1 MVTLAYKNLIATA
14 ILSIVVAL
22 TGCQQQGD
30 DEQNDVDLSETIITG
45 RQVVQSGTQPTGS
58 QTPFSGVP
66 SWLPG
71 QGSANQTDNSTGLEL
86 GFSPVPAV
94 VNLSNA
100 GDYSLSGTC
109 PIEDAIVSVGV
120 TDSSDHQV
128 AFEATCQA
136 DGRFATTIDLAALT
150 DGALTIELRN
160 FVDNGDVESTSLTK
174 DTVAP
179 TVGRY
184 RRRPCGSQ

>member
-1 MVTLAYKNLIATA
+1 MVTLSNKNTITAA
-14 ILSIVVAL
+14 ILAMVAVL
-22 TGCQQQGD
+22 TGCQKQGE

-58 QTPFSGVP
+58 QPAGSYIP

-71 QGSANQTDNSTGLEL
+71 QGNGNQSGNNTGVEL

-100 GDYSLSGTC
+100 GDYELSGTC
-109 PIEDAIVSVGV
+109 PIKDAIVSIAF
-120 TDSSDHQV
+120 TNSSDHQV
-128 AFEATCQA
+128 VSEATCQA
-136 DGRFATTIDLAALT
+136 GGQFVTTTDLAALA

-160 FVDNGDVESTSLTK
+160 FVDNG
-174 DTVAP
+174 
-179 TVGRY
+179 GR
-184 RRRPCGSQ
+184 